1 MHISQKYIEN
11 KFIFAETATVII
23 MKKIAL
29 LALLSLGLL
38 TATSCKKDTQTSEK
52 AVVTGTNSIQYAKGL
67 SLQHYDGYSVVKVT
81 NPWPDAKEGFTY
93 ILQEKGG
100 IIPDS
105 LLKYTTISVPV
116 QSVVVTST
124 THIPAL
130 ELLGVEDKLVGFPN
144 TDYISSEKTRARIDT
159 KKVKEVGKNESLN
172 TEVMID
178 IDPGV
183 VVGFSIDSNNKTYSA
198 LEKAGL
204 KVVYNGDWT
213 EQTPLGKA
221 EWIKLIGA
229 LFGKNKEAETL
240 FNNIKKDY
248 TEAQAI
254 AKNATKQPTVFS
266 GAMYQDTWYL
276 PQGDSWAAVFLKDAN
291 ANYLWKDS
299 KGTGSASVSF
309 EAVFDKAQNADFWIA
324 PGDYSSI
331 KELLDANPHYAQFKA
346 LKNKQVYSFALKR
359 GPKGG
364 FMYFELA
371 PTRPDLVLK
380 DMIRIVHPELLPD
393 YQLYFFQKLN

>member
-1 MHISQKYIEN
+1 
-11 KFIFAETATVII
+11 
-23 MKKIAL
+23 MKKTAL

-38 TATSCKKDTQTSEK
+38 TAATSCKKEQQTTEK
-52 AVVTGTNSIQYAKGL
+52 TTVVSTNSIHHAKGL
-67 SLQHYDGYSVVKVT
+67 SIYNYDGYSVVKVS
-81 NPWPDAKEGFTY
+81 NPWPEAKEGFTY

-100 IIPDS
+100 IVPDS
-105 LLKYTTISVPV
+105 LQKYTTVSVPV

-130 ELLGVEDKLVGFPN
+130 ELLGVENKLVGFPN
-144 TDYISSEKTRARIDT
+144 TDYISSEKTRVRIDA
-159 KKVKEVGKNESLN
+159 KKVAEVGKNESLN

-178 IDPGV
+178 LNPEV

-221 EWIKLIGA
+221 EWIKLFGA
-229 LFGKNKEAETL
+229 LFGKNKEAETI
-240 FNNIKKDY
+240 FNNIQNDY
-248 TEAQAI
+248 NKALAI
-254 AKNATKQPTVFS
+254 AKNATSRPTVFS

-276 PQGDSWAAVFLKDAN
+276 PQGDSWAAVFIKDAN
-291 ANYLWKDS
+291 ADYLWKDS
-299 KGTGSASVSF
+299 KGTGSASLSF

-331 KELLDANPHYAQFKA
+331 KQLLDSNPHYGQFKA
-346 LKNKQVYSFALKR
+346 MQKKQVYSFALKR

-380 DMIRIVHPELLPD
+380 DMIRILHPELVPD

>member
-1 MHISQKYIEN
+1 
-11 KFIFAETATVII
+11 
-23 MKKIAL
+23 MKKIVL
-29 LALLSLGLL
+29 FALLSLGLL
-38 TATSCKKDTQTSEK
+38 TATTGCKKEQSTTEK
-52 AVVTGTNSIQYAKGL
+52 TVVAGTNNIHYAKGL
-67 SLQHYDGYSVVKVT
+67 SIFSYDGYSVVKVT
-81 NPWPDAKEGFTY
+81 NPWPEAKDGFTY

-105 LLKYTTISVPV
+105 LQKYTTISVPV
-116 QSVVVTST
+116 QSIVVTST

-130 ELLGVEDKLVGFPN
+130 ELLGAENKLVGFPN
-144 TDYISSEKTRARIDT
+144 TDYISSEKTRARIAA
-159 KKVKEVGKNESLN
+159 KKVAEVGKNESLN

-178 IDPGV
+178 LDPEV
-183 VVGFSIDSNNKTYSA
+183 VVGFSIDSNNKTYAA

-221 EWIKLIGA
+221 EWIKLFGA
-229 LFGKNKEAETL
+229 LLGKNKEAETI
-240 FNNIKKDY
+240 FNTIRKDY
-248 TEAQAI
+248 NDAQAI
-254 AKNATKQPTVFS
+254 AKNATTHPTVFS

-299 KGTGSASVSF
+299 KGTGSASLSF

-331 KELLDANPHYAQFKA
+331 KDLMDANPHYGQFNAMK
-346 LKNKQVYSFALKR
+346 KKQVYSFALKR

>member
-1 MHISQKYIEN
+1 
-11 KFIFAETATVII
+11 
-23 MKKIAL
+23 MKKTAL

-38 TATSCKKDTQTSEK
+38 TAVTSCKKEQQTTEK
-52 AVVTGTNSIQYAKGL
+52 TTVVTTNSIRHAKGL
-67 SLQHYDGYSVVKVT
+67 SIYKYDGYSVVKVS
-81 NPWPDAKEGFTY
+81 NPWPEAKEGFTY

-100 IIPDS
+100 IVPDS
-105 LLKYTTISVPV
+105 LQKYTTVSVPV

-130 ELLGVEDKLVGFPN
+130 ELLGVENKLVGFPN
-144 TDYISSEKTRARIDT
+144 TDYISSEKTRARIDA
-159 KKVKEVGKNESLN
+159 KKVAEVGKNESLN

-178 IDPGV
+178 LNPEV

-221 EWIKLIGA
+221 EWIKLFGA
-229 LFGKNKEAETL
+229 LFGKDKEAETV
-240 FNNIKKDY
+240 FNNIENDY
-248 TEAQAI
+248 NEALAI
-254 AKNATKQPTVFS
+254 AKNATSQPTVFS

-276 PQGDSWAAVFLKDAN
+276 PQGDSWAAVFIKDAN

-299 KGTGSASVSF
+299 KGTGSASLSF

-331 KELLDANPHYAQFKA
+331 KQLLDSNPHYGQFNAMK
-346 LKNKQVYSFALKR
+346 KKQVYSFALKR

-380 DMIRIVHPELLPD
+380 DMIRILHPELLPD